1 MKNFVSYLKALL
13 IAVLIWF
20 GVYISTIGPVA
31 AGFAVSVLLL
41 VAGGIVLFMGAILAA
56 TMLQRSEDKW
66 LRLALV
72 LLLSVG
78 TVVVTRAL
86 AGITSIAW
94 FKGF

>member
-1 MKNFVSYLKALL
+1 MKNFVSYIKALFV
-13 IAVLIWF
+13 AVLVWF

-31 AGFAVSVLLL
+31 AGFTFSVLLL
-41 VAGGIVLFMGAILAA
+41 LFGAIVLFMGTVLAA

-86 AGITSIAW
+86 AGFTSIAW